1 MRSAFARPRPSRRCG
16 RGLSTGHPCR
26 PARLRLVA
34 SGVETIFGWTAGA
47 AATLLGLLFVAVQ
60 VGFGRVSY
68 DTGNRL
74 HATARPKFTVFVV
87 SLLFLYPGLDRRGL
101 SIGIAIMA
109 GFGAYSVTRCW
120 LPVWGGMLREHR
132 LERTWQTAWLLLAP
146 LVCLA
151 FLVYDSYDQ
160 FMSPQRRILEVA
172 VPAVILGLLGVAIR
186 NAWNL
191 LVQQAGRVEAPTAN
205 RD

>member
-1 MRSAFARPRPSRRCG
+1 MAP
-16 RGLSTGHPCR
+16 
-26 PARLRLVA
+26 
-34 SGVETIFGWTAGA
+34 GVETFFGWTAGA

-60 VGFGRVSY
+60 VGFGRVNY
-68 DTGNRL
+68 DPGNRL
-74 HATARPKFTVFVV
+74 RATARSTFSLFVTVFVV

-160 FMSPQRRILEVA
+160 FMSPQRRSIELA
-172 VPAVILGLLGVAIR
+172 VPAVILGLFGVALR

-191 LVQQAGRVEAPTAN
+191 LVQQAARTDTPTTN

>member
-1 MRSAFARPRPSRRCG
+1 MAP
-16 RGLSTGHPCR
+16 
-26 PARLRLVA
+26 
-34 SGVETIFGWTAGA
+34 GVETFFGWSAGA

-68 DTGNRL
+68 DPGSRL
-74 HATARPKFTVFVV
+74 HATARSTFSLFVTVFVV

-146 LVCLA
+146 LVCFA

-160 FMSPQRRILEVA
+160 FMSPERRIIELA
-172 VPAVILGLLGVAIR
+172 VPAVILGLFGVALR

-191 LVQQAGRVEAPTAN
+191 LVQQAARPDTTTTN

>member
-1 MRSAFARPRPSRRCG
+1 MAPGAESF
-16 RGLSTGHPCR
+16 
-26 PARLRLVA
+26 
-34 SGVETIFGWTAGA
+34 FGWTAGA

-68 DTGNRL
+68 DPGSRL
-74 HATARPKFTVFVV
+74 HATARSTFSLFVTVFVV

-109 GFGAYSVTRCW
+109 AFGAYSVTRCW

-146 LVCLA
+146 LVCFA

-160 FMSPQRRILEVA
+160 FMSPERRIIELA
-172 VPAVILGLLGVAIR
+172 VPAVILGLFGVALR

-191 LVQQAGRVEAPTAN
+191 LVQQAATTDTPTTN

>member
-1 MRSAFARPRPSRRCG
+1 MAPGA
-16 RGLSTGHPCR
+16 
-26 PARLRLVA
+26 
-34 SGVETIFGWTAGA
+34 ETFFGWTAGA

-60 VGFGRVSY
+60 VGFGRFSY
-68 DTGNRL
+68 DPGNRL
-74 HATARPKFTVFVV
+74 HAMARSTFSLFVTVFIV

-101 SIGIAIMA
+101 SIGVAIMA

-120 LPVWGGMLREHR
+120 LPVWGGMIREHR
-132 LERTWQTAWLLLAP
+132 LERTLQTAWLLLAP
-146 LVCLA
+146 LVCFA

-160 FMSPQRRILEVA
+160 LISPQRRIIELA
-172 VPAVILGLLGVAIR
+172 VPAVILALLGIALR

-191 LVQQAGRVEAPTAN
+191 LVQQAGRVEAPTTN